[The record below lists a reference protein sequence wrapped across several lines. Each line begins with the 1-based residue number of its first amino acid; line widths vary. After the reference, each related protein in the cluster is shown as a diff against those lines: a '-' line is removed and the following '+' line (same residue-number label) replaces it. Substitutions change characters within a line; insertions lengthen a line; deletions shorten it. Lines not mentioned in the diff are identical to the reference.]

1 MKKTILL
8 LTILA
13 FSLQTNAQ
21 KINWI
26 SLNEALELQ
35 KAKPKKIM
43 MDVYTNWWVLVR
55 CLTETLSKIKML
67 QTT

>member
-1 MKKTILL
+1 MKKTIVV

-13 FSLQTNAQ
+13 FNLQTKAQ

-35 KAKPKKIM
+35 KTKPKKIM
-43 MDVYTNWWVLVR
+43 MDLYTNWCGLR
-55 CLTETLSKIKML
+55 K
-67 QTT
+67 